1 MEEEKPDAVLIG
13 EVWEDGSNK
22 IAYDRRR
29 RYLLGRETHG
39 LMNYPFRTAAIDWLL
54 GGDAAAF
61 RERMEELRENYPSP
75 AFYSAMNFL
84 GTHDTARIL
93 TLLAGEPVPES
104 KSQRA
109 AACLSPAGYRR
120 AAARL
125 RLGALLLYAFPGSP
139 TVYYGDEA
147 GMQGY
152 EDPLNRRTYPWGR
165 EDGALLAWY
174 QRLGQVRRERPS
186 LQTGRLRYLFA
197 QGGGLVLE
205 RRTEGDVTVAA
216 LNAGEEALDLTLPW
230 VGTMA
235 TDAMTGQQFLAVE
248 GRVHLTLPPMGG
260 VLLV

>member
-1 MEEEKPDAVLIG
+1 
-13 EVWEDGSNK
+13 
-22 IAYDRRR
+22 
-29 RYLLGRETHG
+29 
-39 LMNYPFRTAAIDWLL
+39 MNYPFRTAAIDWLL

-75 AFYSAMNFL
+75 AFYCAMNFL

-109 AACLSPAGYRR
+109 AACLSPTGYRR

-165 EDGALLAWY
+165 EDTALLAWY
-174 QRLGQVRRERPS
+174 RRLGQVRRERPS
-186 LQTGRLRYLFA
+186 LQTGSLRYLFA
-197 QGGGLVLE
+197 QGSGLVLE
-205 RRTEGDVTVAA
+205 RRAERDVTVAA
-216 LNAGEEALDLTLPW
+216 LNAGEEALELTLPW
-230 VGTMA
+230 VGAVA
-235 TDAMTGQQFLAVE
+235 TDTMSGQQFLAVE
-248 GRVHLTLPPMGG
+248 GRVHLTLPPMAG